1 VCGTVDALN
10 KKANAV
16 IFTSDAGK
24 LHMVSHTLVRVVSLS
39 KEEGPPSPVV
49 TDEESV
55 TPLEAARLL
64 SRDEIMKMQEHV
76 RARLEVIERKEFAG
90 IHVGRRV
97 EWSSKGIV
105 QHGIVKKLNR
115 RTATVAADDGRVWR
129 VSPGLLRVSPPKR
142 AEVPGDGDIDDG
154 GAKRAKKH
162 EQ

>member
-1 VCGTVDALN
+1 MCGTVDALN

-24 LHMVSHTLVRVVSLS
+24 GYMVSHTLVRAVSLS
-39 KEEGPPSPVV
+39 KEEEGPPSPVA

-64 SRDEIMKMQEHV
+64 SRDEIMKMQKHV
-76 RARLEVIERKEFAG
+76 RARIEAIERKEWAG
-90 IHVGRRV
+90 MRVGRRV
-97 EWSSKGIV
+97 EWSSKGSV
-105 QHGIVKKLNR
+105 HHGIVKKLNR
-115 RTATVAADDGRVWR
+115 VTVSVATDDGRVWT
-129 VSPGLLRVSPPKR
+129 VSPGLLRFSPPKR
-142 AEVPGDGDIDDG
+142 AAGDGDNIDDG